1 MEHSAHAPAYEPPVV
16 RIPLPADFSDEK
28 DADVLERAKTLC
40 LTAEHILALMVESGQ
55 TPSIT
60 EDDRE
65 ISRRLF
71 DGTTPLSHI
80 PASVPTG
87 IALHLAGLLNQ
98 YDVTVVQ
105 SAEQLRNLCTNIL
118 IEKATKG
125 KTEQVQLRAVE
136 MIGKIKDV
144 GLFEERSTVL
154 VEHMTTDDIKS
165 RLKEKI
171 GRLSAAAAT
180 ATDVTLTAASL
191 IATETADGQNK
202 E

>member
-1 MEHSAHAPAYEPPVV
+1 M
-16 RIPLPADFSDEK
+16 
-28 DADVLERAKTLC
+28 LERAKTLC